1 MPRLPT
7 PTTHV
12 STSGEPCPIC
22 APHLKPAPQPRH
34 RANRPTDAP
43 SQNPRAHLYDD
54 YTPDGY
60 PGRLAQHAAN
70 RP

>member
-22 APHLKPAPQPRH
+22 APHIKPAPQPRH

-43 SQNPRAHLYDD
+43 SQNANSTL
-54 YTPDGY
+54 TG
-60 PGRLAQHAAN
+60 AN
-70 RP
+70 RYARASPPVESR